1 MPIYISLF
9 LFMVSLNVRRLPKFQ
24 HQHQL
29 QQGLEKKDH
38 FVFCKLPIFMCK
50 LHKKV
55 LIGTIGT
62 YF

>member
-29 QQGLEKKDH
+29 QQGLEKKRSL
-38 FVFCKLPIFMCK
+38 C
-50 LHKKV
+50 V
-55 LIGTIGT
+55 LQIT
-62 YF
+62 YIHVQVT